1 MPSQFFGLTIASSGL
16 SAFQASLNTTANNI
30 SNVKTVGYTRQCA
43 NLASSAAL
51 RVYAKY
57 GSAGTGVEVT
67 SITQIRNEYYD
78 TKFWQNQSALGLF
91 ETKLGYLRQIEN
103 YYMDSDVGKGFTSIL
118 NDMFNSLDSLKDNA
132 ESVSYRQQFISRA
145 QNFASYFNATAV
157 GLGRLQESVN
167 EEIKSTV
174 ANINA
179 IGKKISLLNEQ
190 INIIELE
197 GGYANELRDQRA
209 VLVDELSAIAE
220 VEVSEV
226 PVSNSKF
233 PDMLTGAN
241 YYTVKINGQK
251 FVDTY
256 EYNPLVCKARE
267 NKINQ
272 SDMDGMYEIY
282 WESTGNRFDAGS
294 KFSSGSLKAMFDIR
308 DGNNEENFT
317 GTVNK
322 IENGKTL
329 KMTNPSITNLNALS
343 MPKEGVLT
351 IDGKDYVYTDFS
363 FEADAEGNVSNF
375 VFELKEALTMD
386 QQARI
391 EGRKASVGEA
401 IDAKGIPYYMSQMNE
416 FLRSFASAF
425 NEIMEEGQDLN
436 GNDIDFSFFK
446 SDNLVLGGQI
456 DFLNLKKDVPD
467 AGTKRY
473 TASDNTYFLMT
484 CRNFAVDK
492 GCIKDPTKIATTANV
507 KKDGEHVENGEAAY
521 ELVER
526 MLLLKSDTVLFRGA
540 GADDFLECMYS
551 DISVD
556 TNETGIFYENYF
568 NIANTID
575 NQRMSISGV
584 DEDEEALNLIKFQNA
599 YNLSSKM
606 ISVFAEIYDRLILE
620 TGV

>member
-91 ETKLGYLRQIEN
+91 ETKLGYLQQIEN

-132 ESVSYRQQFISRA
+132 ELVSYRQQFISKA
-145 QNFASYFNATAV
+145 QNFAAYFNATAV
-157 GLGRLQESVN
+157 GLGRLQESIN

-251 FVDTY
+251 LVDTY

-282 WESTGNRFDAGS
+282 WESTGNKFDAGS

-329 KMTNPSITNLNALS
+329 HMTNPSITNLNALS

-351 IDGKDYVYTDFS
+351 IDGKNYVYTDFS

-446 SDNLVLGGQI
+446 SDDLVLGGQI

-473 TASDNTYFLMT
+473 SASDNTYFLMT

-507 KKDGEHVENGEAAY
+507 KKDGEYVENGAAAY

-606 ISVFAEIYDRLILE
+606 ISVFTEIYDRLILE